1 MKKSILILPL
11 VFVFL
16 FASCTASVQLPLD
29 PGVDVT
35 GPAVTETAE
44 PAPEE
49 TQAPEPTQVPEPTP
63 YVIVNGSSPI
73 VYPAKMELSE
83 EEQEIADRCYELFKQ
98 EYPLFADTPRELI
111 REYVHTD
118 DYLSVTFI
126 FCLGGYSLYNC
137 QFSTSPRNPKGEW
150 SCDDTNCEVFHDKVL
165 TEDQVAAI
173 KSMLFDSVSA
183 YIDEYHLDKGDLSL
197 DKVRIYWQYY
207 NDKLTAEFEQIAYVT
222 ADTTK
227 DFGCGDHAHVFGLVQ
242 VDFTENGIRLTDL
255 GARGS

>member
-29 PGVDVT
+29 PGVDET
-35 GPAVTETAE
+35 GPAVTETDE

-111 REYVHTD
+111 REYVHDELESILKTAVITENTSKNNIGIGTRVRITNKEND
-118 DYLSVTFI
+118 KVIEGTLVGPSEADFAAGKIGADSPIGKAIMGKKSGAIVTVKA
-126 FCLGGYSLYNC
+126 
-137 QFSTSPRNPKGEW
+137 PKG
-150 SCDDTNCEVFHDKVL
+150 DAKYKV
-165 TEDQVAAI
+165 EII
-173 KSMLFDSVSA
+173 K
-183 YIDEYHLDKGDLSL
+183 
-197 DKVRIYWQYY
+197 
-207 NDKLTAEFEQIAYVT
+207 
-222 ADTTK
+222 
-227 DFGCGDHAHVFGLVQ
+227 
-242 VDFTENGIRLTDL
+242 
-255 GARGS
+255 